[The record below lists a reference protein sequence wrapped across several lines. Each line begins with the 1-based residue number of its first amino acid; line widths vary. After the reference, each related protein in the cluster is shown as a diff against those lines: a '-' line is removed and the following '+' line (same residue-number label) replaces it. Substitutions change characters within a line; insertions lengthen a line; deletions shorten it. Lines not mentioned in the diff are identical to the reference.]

1 MSRRA
6 RARQAHEEAK
16 WLGFAPDPDDDQQTG
31 DRSDGCG
38 EPPDVQEDDPW
49 NS

>member
-6 RARQAHEEAK
+6 RQRANARPWEAGE
-16 WLGFAPDPDDDQQTG
+16 LPADDDDQQAG